1 MSMFTDLH
9 LDLDD
14 DLFLFKNFEN
24 LVKIWEFYEIHPTMP
39 RKLLSYGFW
48 SNGERLVIPKPSKW
62 ARRGDL
68 EVVLFYILIKR
79 KYKFVS

>member
-1 MSMFTDLH
+1 MNMFTDLH

-24 LVKIWEFYEIHPTMP
+24 LVKVWEFYQIHSTMP

-48 SNGERLVIPKPSKW
+48 SKGEGLVIPKPSKW

-68 EVVLFYILIKR
+68 EVVLFYIII
-79 KYKFVS
+79 